1 MLRLS
6 FELNYY
12 KFAIMNVDQS
22 SGIPLY
28 KQIES
33 FLREEIE
40 SGKYDDGSFLPREEK
55 LANQLGVSR
64 NTVRQG
70 ISRLVNEGLLKRTPG
85 KGTVLMERTITTKLT
100 EWHSFR
106 NEMQKKGIKLK
117 DYFINAEFEFAP
129 EEAYKKLNVDNNKK
143 LLKLE
148 RLRGDEIAPFV
159 YFVSWFHPRIQ
170 LDENED
176 YTGSLYSIIENKH
189 SVIPT
194 FSEEEL
200 DAIEADDKI
209 AEYLQMAKEK
219 PVLFRKR
226 LVLDA
231 GERPIE
237 FNLGYY
243 RSDKFKYSIRFESK

>member
-1 MLRLS
+1 MRL
-6 FELNYY
+6 
-12 KFAIMNVDQS
+12 DQS

-28 KQIES
+28 KQIEN
-33 FLREEIE
+33 FIRAEIAT
-40 SGKYDDGSFLPREEK
+40 GRYDDGSFLPREEK
-55 LANQLGVSR
+55 LANKFGVSR

-70 ISRLVNEGLLKRTPG
+70 IANLVNEGLLKRTPG
-85 KGTVLMERTITTKLT
+85 KGTVLAERTITTKLS

-117 DYFINAEFEFAP
+117 DYFIKTEFADAP
-129 EEAYKKLNVDNNKK
+129 NEAYQKLKVSKAQK
-143 LLKLE
+143 LFKLE
-148 RLRGDEIAPFV
+148 RLRGDKIAPFV
-159 YFVSWFHPRIQ
+159 YFVSWFHPRTQ

-176 YTGSLYSIIENKH
+176 YTDSLYSILEEKH
-189 SVIPT
+189 SVVPAY
-194 FSEEEL
+194 SEEEL
-200 DAIEADDKI
+200 DAIEADEKI
-209 AEYLQMAKEK
+209 AEYLQIEKFK

-243 RSDKFKYSIRFESK
+243 RSDKFKYSIRFERK

>member
-1 MLRLS
+1 M
-6 FELNYY
+6 
-12 KFAIMNVDQS
+12 KIDQS
-22 SGIPLY
+22 SGVPLY
-28 KQIES
+28 KQIEN
-33 FLREEIE
+33 FIREEIA

-55 LANQLGVSR
+55 LANKIGVSR

-70 ISRLVNEGLLKRTPG
+70 IANLVNEGVLKRTPG
-85 KGTVLMERTITTKLT
+85 KGTVLAERTITTKLT

-106 NEMQKKGIKLK
+106 NEMQKKGITLK
-117 DYFINAEFEFAP
+117 DYFINAEFEVAP
-129 EEAYKKLNVDNNKK
+129 DEAYQKLNVDKNKK

-148 RLRGDEIAPFV
+148 RLRGDKAAPFV
-159 YFVSWFHPRIQ
+159 YFVSWFHPRTQ

-176 YTGSLYSIIENKH
+176 YSGSLYSILEKKH
-189 SVIPT
+189 SVIPAY
-194 FSEEEL
+194 SEEVL
-200 DAIEADDKI
+200 DAIEADDRI
-209 AEYLQMAKEK
+209 AEYLQTKKYK

-243 RSDKFKYSIRFESK
+243 RSDKFKYSIRFERK